1 MDLLNVKALRGPNV
15 WGKVSVLE
23 TRIGVASWQQLSA
36 DDVLAFRQRLSTSL
50 PGRSLERV
58 ASAGEEPGTAL
69 AEALRDVAL
78 ALQTMVST
86 PVSAGG
92 VGAISASGT
101 LDVAVEYEE
110 EKLGRACL
118 DSARRICLAALA
130 ARNLDV
136 AAEIQRL
143 RALAEDVCLGRAT
156 GPLVAAARAR
166 GIPFRRLDDESLVQ
180 LGHGGQQ
187 RRVRT
192 SVTDRTGKIAEWIS
206 LDKDLTKKLLA
217 ELGLPVPL
225 GRPVSSA
232 ERAWATACELGLPVV
247 VKPRNADYGHGIG
260 LNLSTR
266 EQVFAAYAAARE
278 YRDEVLVE
286 RFALGAQYR
295 ITVVGDRVVAA
306 VRREPVRLQGDG
318 QHTILQLMEQANL
331 DPRRGDDLRLPLERV
346 CSDDDT
352 PQVLAEQG
360 LTFDTLLPSGVEVVL
375 SRIAH
380 SWAGA
385 GVSDV
390 TDLVHPRVA
399 AQAVRAARLI
409 GLDVAGLDVVA
420 QDISHP
426 LEDQGGAFLEV
437 NAEPT
442 IAFHFP
448 PLCDRY
454 RPVCEAII
462 ESLFPGG
469 RTGRIPLAIVSGRG
483 DRVGAGRW
491 LAELVCKSG
500 RGIGRASGEGLYLQG
515 ERLKPGDQANLAG
528 SLAALL
534 CSEVDIAVLERDLAS
549 IRHEGLGL
557 DRVDLAI
564 LTRLAIDGEPSLDV
578 ELERAARVL
587 VAATAPDGV
596 VVIEANDPT
605 AAAITESF
613 PGSVVVVL
621 AATGAAWVVPA
632 DAIAARVE
640 SALRKQG

>member
-1 MDLLNVKALRGPNV
+1 M
-15 WGKVSVLE
+15 LE
-23 TRIGVASWQQLSA
+23 AGISVASWQHLGA
-36 DDVLAFRQRLSTSL
+36 GDVFAFRQRLAASL
-50 PGRSLERV
+50 PGSSLERAV
-58 ASAGEEPGTAL
+58 EISQGGPGTAL
-69 AEALRDVAL
+69 AEGLRDVAL
-78 ALQTMVST
+78 ALQTLVST
-86 PVSAGG
+86 PVSSGG
-92 VGAISASGT
+92 IGPMSASGT
-101 LDVAVEYEE
+101 LDIAFQYEE

-118 DSARRICLAALA
+118 DSARRICLAALTA
-130 ARNLDV
+130 QNLDV
-136 AAEIQRL
+136 AAEMQRL

-180 LGHGGQQ
+180 LGHGRQQ
-187 RRVRT
+187 RRIRT

-232 ERAWATACELGLPVV
+232 EHAWATACELGLPVV

-260 LNLSTR
+260 LKLSTR

-278 YRDEVLVE
+278 YRHEVLVE
-286 RFALGAQYR
+286 RFAPGAQYR

-306 VRREPVRLQGDG
+306 VRREPVRLAGDG
-318 QHTILQLMEQANL
+318 THTISQLMEQANL

-346 CSDDDT
+346 CADDDT
-352 PQVLAEQG
+352 AQVLAEQG
-360 LTFDTLLPSGVEVVL
+360 FTLDAVVPAGVEVVL

-399 AQAVRAARLI
+399 EQAVRAARLI

-420 QDISHP
+420 EDISRP
-426 LEDQGGAFLEV
+426 LEDQGGVILEV

-462 ESLFPGG
+462 ESLFPDG
-469 RTGRIPLAIVSGRG
+469 RTGRIPVAIISGRG
-483 DRVGAGRW
+483 DSVGAGRW
-491 LAELVCKSG
+491 LAELVGG
-500 RGIGRASGEGLYLQG
+500 RGIGRASCEGLFLQQ
-515 ERLKPGDQANLAG
+515 EQLKPGDQANLAG

-534 CSEVDIAVLERDLAS
+534 CPEVDVAVLERDLAS

-557 DRVDLAI
+557 DRVDVAI
-564 LTRLAIDGEPSLDV
+564 LTRLGREPLDA
-578 ELERAARVL
+578 ELEQAARVL
-587 VAATAPDGV
+587 VSATAPDGI
-596 VVIEANDPT
+596 VVIEADDAT
-605 AAAITESF
+605 AAGIAQSF
-613 PGSVVVVL
+613 VGTVLVVS
-621 AATGAAWVVPA
+621 ASAGAAWAEPEQ
-632 DAIAARVE
+632 AIAARIQ
-640 SALRKQG
+640 SALHRSG